1 MVLSPS
7 EAPEPLGQGAAPA
20 RRGVVSAEL
29 KGGPSPDPLAALCWY
44 PCSCFG
50 AGPPPFHLGLCSQ
63 MLLAW
68 DLTAQADLH
77 KWEWG
82 GCALCPSPPTWD
94 LVWTLTGRE
103 GCSSRVCPSLW
114 TWQLSP
120 PRATQT
126 SQGSGLSCPPP
137 MPPSSPLSW
146 LAKGYREPMGA
157 AHHGL
162 CPGPHVAPLQ
172 KRTEDYGLKPIK
184 HSGHKCQVSR

>member
-1 MVLSPS
+1 MTLSPS

-77 KWEWG
+77 KLG
-82 GCALCPSPPTWD
+82 GRVCPLPITTRLGPGVDTD
-94 LVWTLTGRE
+94 RQG
-103 GCSSRVCPSLW
+103 GCSSRVCLSLW

-120 PRATQT
+120 PRATQA

-157 AHHGL
+157 AHHEL
-162 CPGPHVAPLQ
+162 CPGPYVAPLQ
-172 KRTEDYGLKPIK
+172 KCAEDYGLKPIK
-184 HSGHKCQVSR
+184 HSGHKCQVSC